1 MCAICPD
8 HEKHNAY
15 CPIHQ
20 AAICHKHCK
29 VCEYHR
35 RETDPSNV
43 RCRYWVGRKKESPIG
58 PDQLQTM
65 IYHKGRLLER
75 LYKQGKTRAAESVEK
90 EIGELKRKKRRLE
103 DEAGNL

>member
-20 AAICHKHCK
+20 AAICHKHCQ

-35 RETDPSNV
+35 RETDPSNI
-43 RCRYWVGRKKESPIG
+43 RCKYWVGRKKGNPEGLDEVQI
-58 PDQLQTM
+58 M
-65 IYHKGRLLER
+65 IYQKGRFLER

-90 EIGELKRKKRRLE
+90 EIMELKRKKRRLE
-103 DEAGNL
+103 DEAGSL